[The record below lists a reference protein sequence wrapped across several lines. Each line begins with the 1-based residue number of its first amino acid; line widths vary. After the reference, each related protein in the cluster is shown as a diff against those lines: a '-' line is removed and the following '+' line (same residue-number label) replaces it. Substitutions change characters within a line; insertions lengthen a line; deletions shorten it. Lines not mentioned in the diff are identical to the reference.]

1 MAIKT
6 SMWPM
11 GGSGK
16 KQPFAPDF
24 VVLHTQTPGDYPFTI
39 KNGGVFDAILVGAG
53 GGGYGD
59 YFGAPA
65 GSSGAA
71 FEGEIYLPKGNYVA
85 RVGQA
90 SHGNGTATVIL
101 KDGVP
106 IITAG
111 GGASRAGAAG
121 VLTISQDCQV
131 VSSRI
136 ASNGRQG
143 GNWSAGASVST
154 TGWGRGGPGVTSYG
168 GSTSSG
174 EAGGI
179 IITYKRLKP

>member
-1 MAIKT
+1 MVVR
-6 SMWPM
+6 SSFWPM

-16 KQPFAPDF
+16 KQPFVPDF
-24 VVLHTQTPGDYPFTI
+24 VVLNTRTAGDYPFRV
-39 KNGGVFDAILVGAG
+39 KVGGVFDTVLVGPG

-59 YFGAPA
+59 YFSAPA

-71 FEGEIYLPKGNYVA
+71 FEGEVYLPKGDYIV

-90 SHGNGTATVIL
+90 SHGNGTATILL

-106 IITAG
+106 LITAG

-121 VLTISQDCQV
+121 TLAISSDCQV
-131 VSSRI
+131 VLSRI

-143 GNWSAGASVST
+143 GKWSAGASVST
-154 TGWGRGGPGVTSYG
+154 TGWGRGGPAVSSYG
-168 GSTSSG
+168 GGTSSG
-174 EAGGI
+174 EAGGTI
-179 IITYKRLKP
+179 VTYKRLKP

>member
-1 MAIKT
+1 MTIHAAF
-6 SMWPM
+6 WPM
-11 GGSGK
+11 SGSGK
-16 KQPFAPDF
+16 KQPFDPDF
-24 VVLHTQTPGDYPFTI
+24 VVLNTRTAGDYPFTV
-39 KNGGVFDAILVGAG
+39 KNGGVFDTVLVGPG

-59 YFGAPA
+59 YFSAPA

-71 FEGEIYLPKGNYVA
+71 FEGQVFLPKGDYVA

-90 SHGNGTATVIL
+90 SHGNGTETVLL

-106 IITAG
+106 LITAG

-121 VLTISQDCQV
+121 VLTISENCQIV
-131 VSSRI
+131 ESRI

-143 GNWSAGASVST
+143 GHWSAGASVST
-154 TGWGRGGPGVTSYG
+154 TGWGRGGNAVTSYG